1 MFSQRPVYAFHH
13 NRGYRSSTSE
23 SIHRDSLFLTVIL
36 QPSPP
41 VNAIFAGIA
50 ILLAVCFLSD
60 PSESHRDIQI
70 LQAVKDVS
78 ASYDALVDL
87 FASFEN
93 FLSRLG
99 IYTGVL
105 PTPALTNVLVKII
118 VELLST
124 LALATKQVKQGRLS
138 DS

>member
-1 MFSQRPVYAFHH
+1 M
-13 NRGYRSSTSE
+13 
-23 SIHRDSLFLTVIL
+23 
-36 QPSPP
+36 
-41 VNAIFAGIA
+41 A
-50 ILLAVCFLSD
+50 ILLAVGLLSD
-60 PSESHRDIQI
+60 PICLSDTQV

-93 FLSRLG
+93 FLDRLR
-99 IYTGVL
+99 IYTGIP

-124 LALATKQVKQGRLS
+124 LALATKQVKQGRFSTFVLAAMTLYS
-138 DS
+138 MQHREIYEEAPRRE